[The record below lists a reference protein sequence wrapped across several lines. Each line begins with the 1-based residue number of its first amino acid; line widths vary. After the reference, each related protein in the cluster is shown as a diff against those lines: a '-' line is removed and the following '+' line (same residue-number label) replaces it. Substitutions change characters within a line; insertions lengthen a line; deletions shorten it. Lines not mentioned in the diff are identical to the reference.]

1 MKLTLG
7 FSPCPNDTFIFDAL
21 AHHKIDTEGLAFEI
35 VFSDVESL
43 NTAALH
49 GDLDITKLSYHAYA
63 YVSKNYQL
71 LTSGS
76 ALGRGCGPLLIS
88 KDEIPRSK
96 IEFCLI
102 GIPGKLTTANFL
114 LSLAFPEAATKK
126 EYVFSEIE
134 GALLRDAIDLGV
146 IIHENRFTYE
156 AKGLKK
162 IVDLGEWWEK
172 RYQMPIP
179 LGGIC
184 VRRNF
189 DNDLQQKINRVLK
202 RSVEYGMKNPEQTM
216 DFVRQHSQEME
227 EEVMKKHIQLYVNNF
242 TLDLG
247 TEGKNAVEKLY
258 EVAMEKRIIGGM
270 AYPLFVEDEK

>member
-1 MKLTLG
+1 MKLSLG

-21 AHHKIDTEGLAFEI
+21 AHQKIDTEGLEFEI
-35 VFSDVESL
+35 VFADVETL
-43 NTAALH
+43 NTKAQH
-49 GDLDITKLSYHAYA
+49 EDLDITKLSYHAYA
-63 YVSKNYQL
+63 YMSKNYQL

-76 ALGRGCGPLLIS
+76 ALGKGCGPILIS
-88 KDEIPRSK
+88 KDDIPRSK
-96 IEFCLI
+96 IEFCLV

-134 GALLRDAIDLGV
+134 NALLSDAIDIGV

-162 IVDLGEWWEK
+162 IIDLGEWWEK
-172 RYQMPIP
+172 KYQLPIP

-189 DNDLQQKINRVLK
+189 DNELKQKINRVLK
-202 RSVEYGMKNPEQTM
+202 RSVEFAMKNPEQSM
-216 DFVRQHSQEME
+216 GFVRQHSQEME
-227 EEVMKKHIQLYVNNF
+227 EEVMKKHIQLYVNDF
-242 TLDLG
+242 TIDLG
-247 TEGKNAVEKLY
+247 TKGKNAVEKLY
-258 EVAMEKRIIGGM
+258 EVAMEKRIVGGM
-270 AYPLFVEDEK
+270 VYPLFV

>member
-1 MKLTLG
+1 MKLSLG

-21 AHHKIDTEGLAFEI
+21 AHQKIDTEGLEFEI
-35 VFSDVESL
+35 VFADVETL
-43 NTAALH
+43 NNNAH
-49 GDLDITKLSYHAYA
+49 HEDLDITKLSYHAYA
-63 YVSKNYQL
+63 YMSRNYQL

-88 KDEIPRSK
+88 KGEIPRSK
-96 IEFCLI
+96 IEFCLV

-134 GALLRDAIDLGV
+134 NALLSEAIDIGV
-146 IIHENRFTYE
+146 IIHENRFTYQ

-162 IVDLGEWWEK
+162 IIDLGEWWEK
-172 RYQMPIP
+172 KYQLPIP

-189 DNDLQQKINRVLK
+189 DTDLKQKINRVLK
-202 RSVEYGMKNPEQTM
+202 RSVEFAMKNPDQTM

-227 EEVMKKHIQLYVNNF
+227 EEVMKKHIQLYVNDF
-242 TLDLG
+242 TIDLG
-247 TEGKNAVEKLY
+247 AEGKNAVEKLY

-270 AYPLFVEDEK
+270 VYPLFV

>member
-1 MKLTLG
+1 MKLSLG

-21 AHHKIDTEGLAFEI
+21 AHQKIDTEGLEFEI
-35 VFSDVESL
+35 VFADVETL
-43 NTAALH
+43 NNNAH
-49 GDLDITKLSYHAYA
+49 HEDLDITKLSYHAYA
-63 YVSKNYQL
+63 YMSRNYQL

-88 KDEIPRSK
+88 KGEIPRSK
-96 IEFCLI
+96 IEFCLV

-134 GALLRDAIDLGV
+134 NALLSEAIDIGV
-146 IIHENRFTYE
+146 IIHENRFTYQ

-162 IVDLGEWWEK
+162 IIDLGEWWEK
-172 RYQMPIP
+172 KYQLPIP

-189 DNDLQQKINRVLK
+189 DTDLKQKINRVLK
-202 RSVEYGMKNPEQTM
+202 RSVEFAMNNPEQTM
-216 DFVRQHSQEME
+216 DFVRKHSQEME
-227 EEVMKKHIQLYVNNF
+227 EEVMKKHIQLYVNDF
-242 TLDLG
+242 TIDLG
-247 TEGKNAVEKLY
+247 AEGKNAVEKLY

-270 AYPLFVEDEK
+270 VYPLFV

>member
-1 MKLTLG
+1 MKLSLG
-7 FSPCPNDTFIFDAL
+7 FSPCPNDTYIFDAL
-21 AHHKIDTEGLAFEI
+21 AHQKIDTEGLEFDI
-35 VFSDVESL
+35 VFADVETL
-43 NTAALH
+43 NNNAH
-49 GDLDITKLSYHAYA
+49 HEDLDITKLSYHAYA
-63 YVSKNYQL
+63 YMSRNYQL

-88 KDEIPRSK
+88 KGEIPRSK
-96 IEFCLI
+96 IEFCLV

-134 GALLRDAIDLGV
+134 NALLSEAIDIGV
-146 IIHENRFTYE
+146 IIHENRFTYQ

-162 IVDLGEWWEK
+162 IIDLGEWWEK
-172 RYQMPIP
+172 KYQLPIP

-189 DNDLQQKINRVLK
+189 DTDLKQKINRVLK
-202 RSVEYGMKNPEQTM
+202 RSVEFAMNNPEQTM
-216 DFVRQHSQEME
+216 DFVRKHSQEME
-227 EEVMKKHIQLYVNNF
+227 EEVMKKHIQLYVNDF
-242 TLDLG
+242 TVDLG
-247 TEGKNAVEKLY
+247 AEGKNAVEKLY

-270 AYPLFVEDEK
+270 VYPLFV

>member
-1 MKLTLG
+1 MKLSLG

-21 AHHKIDTEGLAFEI
+21 AHQKIDTEGLEFEI
-35 VFSDVESL
+35 VFADVETL
-43 NTAALH
+43 NNNAH
-49 GDLDITKLSYHAYA
+49 HEDLDITKLSYHAYA
-63 YVSKNYQL
+63 YMSRNYQL

-88 KDEIPRSK
+88 KGEIPRSK
-96 IEFCLI
+96 IEFCLV

-134 GALLRDAIDLGV
+134 NALLSEAIDIGV
-146 IIHENRFTYE
+146 IIHENRFTYQ

-162 IVDLGEWWEK
+162 IIDLGEWWEK
-172 RYQMPIP
+172 KYQLPIP

-189 DNDLQQKINRVLK
+189 DTDLKQKINRVLK
-202 RSVEYGMKNPEQTM
+202 RSVEFAMKNPDQTM

-227 EEVMKKHIQLYVNNF
+227 EEVMKKHIQLYVNDF
-242 TLDLG
+242 TVDLG
-247 TEGKNAVEKLY
+247 AEGKNAVEKLY

-270 AYPLFVEDEK
+270 VYPLFV